1 MKNQLTT
8 EHIEEYRENGFLAI
22 EGFLD
27 PGELSEWQRCTQ
39 EAVNQRLESSVG
51 QGFAHSLN
59 NQADPDA
66 YYAQVFTQ
74 CLKLLET
81 HAGMRKLLLDLRLG
95 EMAA

>member
-1 MKNQLTT
+1 MKNQLTANQ
-8 EHIEEYRENGFLAI
+8 IDEYRKNGFLAI

-27 PGELSEWQRCTQ
+27 RDELSEWQRCTQ
-39 EAVNQRLESSVG
+39 EAVDERLASSVG

-81 HAGMRKLLLDLRLG
+81 HAGMRKLLLDPRLG